1 MVQARYTAQGTL
13 LVLTPKQEKYC
24 QARASGLS
32 QRQAFREAYPASAS
46 WKDSSVDC
54 NASKLES
61 NAKVSQRVKELIDEA
76 GKQAVA
82 SRAAVIERMA
92 ALNAHSAKIAVEKAR
107 QGVIDKQATDAM
119 MATGSKLLDVLPEEH
134 ENPDGVLRVY
144 DFGKLLGRAFIDVH
158 RDIAAHIHE
167 EYWFEGGRG
176 SLKSSTIASEIVG
189 GVTSAKGRNALCMRN
204 RTNKLRTSV
213 YAEIKKAAR
222 RMGVAEEFTWGKSP
236 LQATHR
242 PTGNV
247 IYFFGADN
255 VNPEDSP
262 LKGLTPEDGYFAYVW
277 FNEASQFPGYP
288 YIRNVKQT
296 VLRGGADEPTWTF
309 IDYNPPIS
317 VNAWVN
323 RESKQPQD
331 GRFVHRSHWTDAPR
345 EWLGEAFVAVAE
357 ALKKRNPKAYRH
369 EYDGEATGT
378 GANVIDPAIIEV
390 RLITEEERDA
400 LDNVSHGVDAGSVHP
415 WVHIRCAY
423 DEDDGILWILN
434 EDTATGHDAHDTKT
448 APLLMER
455 LEEFGEEDFDLW
467 CDSAAKSMILYYQN
481 NGLHAR
487 KAYKQGVNS
496 PAERVRWFN
505 RLAKIVIDPETCP
518 MAAEQFPALEYV
530 ITPAGDI
537 TETLPKV
544 NDDTIDAT
552 GYAASVWIRQGL

>member
-1 MVQARYTAQGTL
+1 M
-13 LVLTPKQEKYC
+13 LTTPQEKYC
-24 QARASGLS
+24 QARARGLS
-32 QRQAFREAYPASAS
+32 QRQAYREAYPKSAS
-46 WKDSSVDC
+46 WKDSSVDV
-54 NASKLES
+54 NASKLEA
-61 NAKVSQRVKELIDEA
+61 NAKVSQRLEELQEAAAKE
-76 GKQAVA
+76 AVA
-82 SRAAVIERMA
+82 SRAAVIDRMA
-92 ALNAHSAKIAVEKAR
+92 ALNAYSAKIAVEKAR
-107 QGVIDKQATDAM
+107 QGAIDKDAVKAM
-119 MATGSKLLDVLPEEH
+119 VDTGTKLLDVLPDEH
-134 ENPDGVLRVY
+134 ENPEGALRVY
-144 DFGKLLGRAFIDVH
+144 DFGRLLGRAFIDIH
-158 RDIAAHIHE
+158 RDIAEHEHE

-176 SLKSSTIASEIVG
+176 SLKSSTIAAEIVG
-189 GVTSAKGRNALCMRN
+189 GVTSVRGRNAICMRN

-213 YAEIKKAAR
+213 YAEIKKAAK
-222 RMGVAEEFTWGKSP
+222 RMGVADEFTWGKSP
-236 LQATHR
+236 LQATHK

-277 FNEASQFPGYP
+277 FNEASQFPGYA

-296 VLRGGADEPTWTF
+296 VLRGGDEEPTWTL

-331 GRFVHRSHWTDAPR
+331 GRIVHRSHWKDAPR
-345 EWLGEAFVAVAE
+345 NWLGEAFVAVAE

-369 EYDGEATGT
+369 EYDGEAIGT
-378 GANVIDPAIIEV
+378 GANVIDPEIIDV
-390 RLITEEERDA
+390 RPITQEERDA
-400 LDNVSHGVDAGSVHP
+400 LANISHGVDAGSVHP
-415 WVHIRCAY
+415 WVHMRVAY
-423 DEDDGILWILN
+423 DVDEGTLWLLN

-448 APLLMER
+448 APLLAER
-455 LEEFGEEDFDLW
+455 LEEFDEVDADLW
-467 CDSAAKSMILYYQN
+467 CDSAAKGMILYYQQQ
-481 NGLHAR
+481 GLHAR

-496 PAERVRWFN
+496 PTERVRWLN
-505 RLAKIVIDPETCP
+505 RCTSIIIDPETCP

-544 NDDTIDAT
+544 DDDTIDAV

>member
-1 MVQARYTAQGTL
+1 M
-13 LVLTPKQEKYC
+13 LTTPQEKYC
-24 QARASGLS
+24 QARARGLS
-32 QRQAFREAYPASAS
+32 QRQAYREAYPKSAS
-46 WKDSSVDC
+46 WKDSSVDV
-54 NASKLES
+54 NASKLEA
-61 NAKVSQRVKELIDEA
+61 NAKVSQRLEELQEAAAKE
-76 GKQAVA
+76 AVA
-82 SRAAVIERMA
+82 SRAAVIDRMA
-92 ALNAHSAKIAVEKAR
+92 ALNAYSAKIAVEKAR
-107 QGVIDKQATDAM
+107 QGAIDKDAVKAM
-119 MATGSKLLDVLPEEH
+119 VDTGTKLLGVLPDEH
-134 ENPDGVLRVY
+134 ENSEGALRVY
-144 DFGKLLGRAFIDVH
+144 DFGRLLGRAFIDIH
-158 RDIAAHIHE
+158 RDIAEHEHE

-176 SLKSSTIASEIVG
+176 SLKSSTIAAEIVG
-189 GVTSAKGRNALCMRN
+189 GVTSVRGRNAICMRN

-213 YAEIKKAAR
+213 YAEIKKAAK
-222 RMGVAEEFTWGKSP
+222 RMGVADEFTWGKSP
-236 LQATHR
+236 LQATHK

-277 FNEASQFPGYP
+277 FNEASQFPGYA

-296 VLRGGADEPTWTF
+296 VLRGGDEEPTWTL

-331 GRFVHRSHWTDAPR
+331 GRIVHRSHWKDAPR
-345 EWLGEAFVAVAE
+345 NWLGEAFVAVAE

-369 EYDGEATGT
+369 EYDGEAIGT
-378 GANVIDPAIIEV
+378 GANVIDPEIIDV
-390 RLITEEERDA
+390 RTITDEERAA
-400 LDNVSHGVDAGSVHP
+400 LDNISHGVDAGSVHP
-415 WVHIRCAY
+415 WVHMRVAY
-423 DEDDGILWILN
+423 DVDEGTLWLLN

-448 APLLMER
+448 APLLAER
-455 LEEFGEEDFDLW
+455 LEEFDEVDADLW
-467 CDSAAKSMILYYQN
+467 CDSAAKGMILYYQQQ
-481 NGLHAR
+481 GLHAR

-496 PAERVRWFN
+496 PTERVRWLN
-505 RLAKIVIDPETCP
+505 RCTSIVIDPETCP

-544 NDDTIDAT
+544 DDDTIDAV

>member
-1 MVQARYTAQGTL
+1 MLTAS
-13 LVLTPKQEKYC
+13 QEKYC
-24 QARASGLS
+24 QARARGLS
-32 QRQAFREAYPASAS
+32 QRQAYREAYPKSAK
-46 WKDSSVDC
+46 WKDSSVDVA
-54 NASKLES
+54 ASKLEAT
-61 NAKVSQRVKELIDEA
+61 AKVSQRLEELKEAAARE
-76 GKQAVA
+76 AVA
-82 SRAAVIERMA
+82 SRAAVIDRMA
-92 ALNAHSAKIAVEKAR
+92 ALNAHAAKIAMEKAR
-107 QGVIDKQATDAM
+107 QGVIDKDAAKAM
-119 MATGSKLLDVLPEEH
+119 IDTGTKLLDVLPDEH
-134 ENPDGVLRVY
+134 ENPDGALRVY

-158 RDIAAHIHE
+158 RDIAEHEHE

-176 SLKSSTIASEIVG
+176 SLKSSTIAAEIVG
-189 GVTSAKGRNALCMRN
+189 GVTSVRGRNAICMRN

-213 YAEIKKAAR
+213 YAEIKKAAK
-222 RMGVAEEFTWGKSP
+222 RMGVADEFTWGKSP
-236 LQATHR
+236 LQVTHK

-277 FNEASQFPGYP
+277 FNEASQFPGYA

-296 VLRGGADEPTWTF
+296 VLRGGDEEPTWTL

-323 RESKQPQD
+323 RESKQHQD
-331 GRFVHRSHWTDAPR
+331 GRIVHRSHWKDAPR
-345 EWLGEAFVAVAE
+345 NWLGEAFVAVAE

-369 EYDGEATGT
+369 EYDGEAIGT
-378 GANVIDPAIIEV
+378 GANVIDPEIIDV
-390 RLITEEERDA
+390 RTITQEERDA
-400 LDNVSHGVDAGSVHP
+400 LANISHGVDAGSVHP
-415 WVHIRCAY
+415 WVHMRVAY
-423 DEDDGILWILN
+423 DVDEGTLWLLN

-448 APLLMER
+448 APLLAER
-455 LEEFGEEDFDLW
+455 LEEFDEVDADLW
-467 CDSAAKSMILYYQN
+467 CDSAAKGMILYYQQQ
-481 NGLHAR
+481 GLHAR

-496 PAERVRWFN
+496 PTERVRWLN
-505 RLAKIVIDPETCP
+505 RCTSIIIDPETCP

-544 NDDTIDAT
+544 DDDTIDAV

>member
-1 MVQARYTAQGTL
+1 M
-13 LVLTPKQEKYC
+13 LTTPQEKYC
-24 QARASGLS
+24 QARARGLS
-32 QRQAFREAYPASAS
+32 QRQAYREAYPKSAS
-46 WKDSSVDC
+46 WKDSSVDV
-54 NASKLES
+54 NASKLEA
-61 NAKVSQRVKELIDEA
+61 NAKVSQRLEELQEAAAKE
-76 GKQAVA
+76 AVA
-82 SRAAVIERMA
+82 SRAAVIDRMA
-92 ALNAHSAKIAVEKAR
+92 ALNAYSAKIAVEKAR
-107 QGVIDKQATDAM
+107 QGAIDKDAVKAM
-119 MATGSKLLDVLPEEH
+119 VDTGTKLLDVLPDEH
-134 ENPDGVLRVY
+134 ENPEGALRVY
-144 DFGKLLGRAFIDVH
+144 DFGRLLGRAFIDIH
-158 RDIAAHIHE
+158 RDIAEHEHE

-176 SLKSSTIASEIVG
+176 SLKSSTIAAEIVG
-189 GVTSAKGRNALCMRN
+189 GVTSVRGRNAICMRN

-213 YAEIKKAAR
+213 YAEIKKAAK
-222 RMGVAEEFTWGKSP
+222 RMGVADEFTWGKSP
-236 LQATHR
+236 LQATHK

-277 FNEASQFPGYP
+277 FNEASQFPGYA

-296 VLRGGADEPTWTF
+296 VLRGGDEEPTWTL

-331 GRFVHRSHWTDAPR
+331 GRIVHRSHWKDAPR
-345 EWLGEAFVAVAE
+345 NWLGEAFVAVAE

-369 EYDGEATGT
+369 EYDGEAIGT
-378 GANVIDPAIIEV
+378 GANVIDPEIIDV
-390 RLITEEERDA
+390 RPITQEERDA
-400 LDNVSHGVDAGSVHP
+400 LANISHGVDAGSVHP
-415 WVHIRCAY
+415 WVHMRVAY
-423 DEDDGILWILN
+423 DVDEGTLWLLN

-448 APLLMER
+448 APLLAER
-455 LEEFGEEDFDLW
+455 LEEFDEVDADLW
-467 CDSAAKSMILYYQN
+467 CDSAAKGMILYYQQQ
-481 NGLHAR
+481 GLHAR

-496 PAERVRWFN
+496 PTERVRWLN
-505 RLAKIVIDPETCP
+505 RCTSIVIDPETCP

-544 NDDTIDAT
+544 DDDTIDAV

>member
-1 MVQARYTAQGTL
+1 MDV
-13 LVLTPKQEKYC
+13 
-24 QARASGLS
+24 
-32 QRQAFREAYPASAS
+32 
-46 WKDSSVDC
+46 
-54 NASKLES
+54 NASKLEA
-61 NAKVSQRVKELIDEA
+61 NAKVSQRLEELQEAAAKE
-76 GKQAVA
+76 AVA
-82 SRAAVIERMA
+82 SRAAVIDRMA
-92 ALNAHSAKIAVEKAR
+92 ALNAYSAKIAVEKAR
-107 QGVIDKQATDAM
+107 QGAIDKDAVKAM
-119 MATGSKLLDVLPEEH
+119 VDTGTKLLDVLPDEH
-134 ENPDGVLRVY
+134 ENPEGALRVY
-144 DFGKLLGRAFIDVH
+144 DFGRLLGRAFIDIH
-158 RDIAAHIHE
+158 RDIAEHEHE

-176 SLKSSTIASEIVG
+176 SLKSSTIAAEIVG
-189 GVTSAKGRNALCMRN
+189 GVTSVRGRNAICMRN

-213 YAEIKKAAR
+213 YAEIKKAAK
-222 RMGVAEEFTWGKSP
+222 RMGVADEFTWGKSP
-236 LQATHR
+236 LQATHK

-277 FNEASQFPGYP
+277 FNEASQFPGYA

-296 VLRGGADEPTWTF
+296 VLRGGDEEPTWTL

-331 GRFVHRSHWTDAPR
+331 GRIVHRSHWKDAPR
-345 EWLGEAFVAVAE
+345 NWLGEAFVAVAE

-369 EYDGEATGT
+369 EYDGEAIGT
-378 GANVIDPAIIEV
+378 GANVIDPEIIDV
-390 RLITEEERDA
+390 RTITDEERAA
-400 LDNVSHGVDAGSVHP
+400 LDNISHGVDAGSVHP
-415 WVHIRCAY
+415 WVHMRVAY
-423 DEDDGILWILN
+423 DVDEGTLWLLN

-448 APLLMER
+448 APLLAER
-455 LEEFGEEDFDLW
+455 LEEFDEVDADLW
-467 CDSAAKSMILYYQN
+467 CDSAAKGMILYYQQQ
-481 NGLHAR
+481 GLHAR

-496 PAERVRWFN
+496 PTERVRWLN
-505 RLAKIVIDPETCP
+505 RCTSIVIDPETCP

-544 NDDTIDAT
+544 DDDTIDAV